1 MRKFLNTYLPVSLL
15 LAFLAIVVLSCGGG
29 GGGDGGETQVAP
41 PAVTFPWQPNMMSG
55 FTTFEE
61 NIDTEGVYHSY
72 LYKFNSDSFLR
83 YGYENPPDTSDSV
96 TGSWSIDADGK
107 LILSIPGQ
115 GTITVTLLNDA
126 YLESRIWVDDGTG
139 APSNRVWEW
148 IGPFSFDGSLLPGT
162 YVNQFGDT
170 WIFDSNGTGSTTGDG
185 GWTYTWSVDSGILK
199 VVFPNGYV
207 GSMYER
213 GGSDVSPTSYTI
225 IDWAFVIHTPTGEFG
240 SYYGGMEL
248 TRQ

>member
-126 YLESRIWVDDGTG
+126 
-139 APSNRVWEW
+139 
-148 IGPFSFDGSLLPGT
+148 
-162 YVNQFGDT
+162 
-170 WIFDSNGTGSTTGDG
+170 
-185 GWTYTWSVDSGILK
+185 
-199 VVFPNGYV
+199 
-207 GSMYER
+207 
-213 GGSDVSPTSYTI
+213 
-225 IDWAFVIHTPTGEFG
+225 
-240 SYYGGMEL
+240 
-248 TRQ
+248 